1 MKIINNKKRLYKLM
15 MKEDKFLNNLNN
27 NILNILLQMNN
38 YGMKNYS
45 Y

>member
-27 NILNILLQMNN
+27 NIINILLQMNN